1 MGREA
6 YAVMRTSFNEKAIS
20 TFLHGVTSGRQRTV
34 KLLQLPTVATTE
46 PWDGKDGEAIEEEEF
61 DLAELMG
68 WDDEDEDG
76 EKKEGDEEL

>member
-6 YAVMRTSFNEKAIS
+6 YAVMRSSFNEKAIS

-34 KLLQLPTVATTE
+34 KLLQLPTVVTTE
-46 PWDGKDGEAIEEEEF
+46 PWEGKDGEAIEEEEF

-68 WDDEDEDG
+68 WDDDDE
-76 EKKEGDEEL
+76 EKKEGEREL